1 LPKSQLEL
9 PILEP
14 DSAVGRRVQIQNAR
28 VFVHLS
34 CLGTIAL
41 MPLLIL
47 PAMIGVLVDQSGMAE
62 SFAGWS
68 ASCNFFGA
76 ALVALLMS
84 LRMHH
89 LSLRIFAT
97 LGLSLAAI
105 ADLLSVLSTGWPT
118 LFLAVRFLAGIG
130 TGAAYTAA
138 LAAFARYE
146 DTDRGYGIF
155 ITLQFIVSGLS
166 LYLLPVYSSTLGTT
180 GMFFI
185 LAGFDSAGVLLAR
198 YLPGKAIDERPEKSR
213 ASEMSVLMTTV
224 AASALLGFCVFE
236 AANTA
241 QFTYIERLGM
251 ALQFGEHKV
260 GTSLLIASFI
270 GIPGAFAIVLMGER
284 YGRLKP
290 LFAGIGVAIT
300 GLVLLI
306 VTDTYPFYLLAN
318 CCIGFSWAFCLPFI
332 QGLLASLDRDGSV
345 LAAGSF
351 TATIGGAG
359 GPGLAA
365 LFVGGGHYDRVFL
378 MGIALF
384 ILAVI
389 SFSIANRETVPRA
402 PLPL

>member
-1 LPKSQLEL
+1 MQ
-9 PILEP
+9 IL
-14 DSAVGRRVQIQNAR
+14 NAR
-28 VFVHLS
+28 VFVRLS
-34 CLGTIAL
+34 CLGTITL
-41 MPLLIL
+41 MPLLTL
-47 PAMIGVLVDQSGMAE
+47 PAMVGVLVDQSGMSE

-76 ALVALLMS
+76 AMVALLMS

-89 LSLRIFAT
+89 LHLRAVAT
-97 LGLSLAAI
+97 LGLSLAAV
-105 ADLLSVLSTGWPT
+105 ADVLSLLSTGWPA
-118 LFLAVRFLAGIG
+118 LFLAARFLAGIG

-166 LYLLPVYSSTLGTT
+166 LYFLPVYSSTLGTT

-198 YLPGKAIDERPEKSR
+198 YLPGKAIDERQTQGR
-213 ASEMSVLMTTV
+213 ASEMGVLMTTV
-224 AASALLGFCVFE
+224 AVSALLGFCVFE

-260 GTSLLIASFI
+260 GTAMLIASFM

-290 LFAGIGVAIT
+290 LLSGIGIAVT
-300 GLVLLI
+300 GLVILI
-306 VTDTYPFYLLAN
+306 VTDSYAFYLLAN
-318 CCIGFSWAFCLPFI
+318 CCLGFAWAFCLPFI
-332 QGLLASLDRDGSV
+332 QGLLASLDPDGSV

-351 TATIGGAG
+351 TATIGAAG
-359 GPGLAA
+359 GPGMAA
-365 LFVGGGHYDRVFL
+365 LLVDGGNYDRVFM
-378 MGIALF
+378 MGIVLF
-384 ILAVI
+384 TLAVI
-389 SFSIANRETVPRA
+389 GFSIANRKPAPRA
-402 PLPL
+402 PLPM